1 MGNIVFVQYIHRYWI
16 LTIFDIKS
24 AQIKIIDAPC

>member
-16 LTIFDIKS
+16 LTISDM
-24 AQIKIIDAPC
+24 QLKICTKQNN